1 MPVDVSLENVWKQY
15 HRGLT
20 RGAEPFWAIRDVA
33 LEVPQGARWG
43 SSAGTAPER
52 ARCSSCWRAS
62 PRRPGAGSSFTAGW
76 QRSSRW
82 ARDSIPS

>member
-1 MPVDVSLENVWKQY
+1 MPADVSLENVWKQY

-33 LEVPQGARWG
+33 LEVPQG
-43 SSAGTAPER
+43 SSLGVIGRNGAER
-52 ARCSSCWRAS
+52 ARCSSCWQAS
-62 PRRPGAGSSFTAGW
+62 PRRPGVGSSFTDGW

-82 ARDSIPS
+82 ARDSIRS